1 MSLGPLMIDLEGPVM
16 TAQEG
21 ELLRHPLVGGVILF
35 TRNYVD
41 PDQLTALVTS
51 IHEVRAP
58 PLIVGVDHEGGRVQR
73 FRTGFSR
80 LPPLRRIGHEFDL
93 NPKAGTDLARQM
105 GWLMAAELRSH
116 GIDISFAPCVDLD
129 YGVSEI
135 IGDRA
140 FHARADVVG
149 PLAVAYTHGMREA
162 GMAATAKH
170 FPGHGAVVADSHLAL
185 PVDRRG
191 LADLEDDLAPY
202 RRLIAN
208 GLPAVMVAH
217 VLFPAVDPAIA
228 SLSSRWI
235 RDVLRGELRFQ
246 GVVFADDLSMKGA
259 AAAVG
264 DVVTRARAALAAGC
278 DMLPVCNDRPSV
290 VALLDGLDVEPEPAS
305 RLRLVRLHGRD
316 GMTRQDLMMT
326 PEWLRSQEL
335 LARCSAA
342 PALKLE
348 AGQS

>member
-16 TAQEG
+16 TAQER

-35 TRNYVD
+35 TRNYTD

-51 IHEVRAP
+51 IHEVRTP

-116 GIDISFAPCVDLD
+116 GVDISFAPCVDLD

-149 PLAVAYTHGMREA
+149 PLAVAYMHGMREA

-191 LADLEDDLAPY
+191 LADLEDDLTPY

-264 DVVTRARAALAAGC
+264 DVVTRVRAALAAGC